1 MRRVRLRGGGRAF
14 DAGSSFLLRLDKAV
28 VEDTPFP
35 TSVPK
40 EPAAGSEPAEPSM
53 GPSASSQ
60 PSTCIS
66 SGRRHRRGHRRA
78 QRAPGRPLQLGSVLV
93 AIHCALLKG
102 AQFQQLF
109 LIIIHYSTLPH
120 EPFNDETRCM
130 PIRLERRD
138 EGNMTKS
145 RGQVKW
151 PSTLTRTGRCL
162 RRRGFS
168 RDDRHAKLAA

>member
-1 MRRVRLRGGGRAF
+1 MPRPGLHPGYKSARQPLEQRLIRIGPA
-14 DAGSSFLLRLDKAV
+14 L
-28 VEDTPFP
+28 
-35 TSVPK
+35 
-40 EPAAGSEPAEPSM
+40 EP
-53 GPSASSQ
+53 
-60 PSTCIS
+60 I
-66 SGRRHRRGHRRA
+66 RRA
-78 QRAPGRPLQLGSVLV
+78 QRALYRPSQLGSVLV

-102 AQFQQLF
+102 VQFQQLF

-168 RDDRHAKLAA
+168 RDDRHAKLAT